1 MRALALDV
9 GEKRIGV
16 AMSDPLGITA
26 QPVTTIHRKIRRD
39 DIAQIVDIIKTNGVD
54 TVVCGLPK
62 NMDGS
67 EGFQAEETRLFAQAL
82 KEASGMEVVFIDE
95 RLTTASARRTLI
107 EGGVRRDKRK
117 GVIDKIAAV
126 YILETY
132 LAKQR

>member
-132 LAKQR
+132 LARQR

>member
-1 MRALALDV
+1 
-9 GEKRIGV
+9 
-16 AMSDPLGITA
+16 
-26 QPVTTIHRKIRRD
+26 
-39 DIAQIVDIIKTNGVD
+39 
-54 TVVCGLPK
+54 
-62 NMDGS
+62 MDGS

-82 KEASGMEVVFIDE
+82 KEASGMEVVFVDE

>member
-82 KEASGMEVVFIDE
+82 KEASGMEVVFVDE

-132 LAKQR
+132 LARQR

>member
-82 KEASGMEVVFIDE
+82 KEASGMEVVFVDE